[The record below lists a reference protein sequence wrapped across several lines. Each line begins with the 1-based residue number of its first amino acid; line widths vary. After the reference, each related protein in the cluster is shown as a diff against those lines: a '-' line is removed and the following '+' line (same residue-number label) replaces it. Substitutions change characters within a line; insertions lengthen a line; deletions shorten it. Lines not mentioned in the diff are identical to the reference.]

1 MDGKINDAGLYI
13 TFVHLRYIYK

>member
-1 MDGKINDAGLYI
+1 MDGKINDAGLNI